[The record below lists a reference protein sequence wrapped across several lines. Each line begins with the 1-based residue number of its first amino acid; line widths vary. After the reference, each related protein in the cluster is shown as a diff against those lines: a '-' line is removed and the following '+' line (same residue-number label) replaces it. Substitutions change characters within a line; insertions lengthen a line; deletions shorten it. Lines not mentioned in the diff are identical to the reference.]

1 MLKERI
7 AELVSQASGG
17 ELDAAEVLAA
27 DGPLPALGVTSL
39 VYIRL
44 LDAIELEYGVDL
56 EAEAG
61 WLETLDGLAASIET
75 ARAGAGR

>member
-1 MLKERI
+1 MLRERI

-17 ELDAAEVLAA
+17 ELEAAEVLAA
-27 DGPLPALGVTSL
+27 DCPLPALGVTSL

-56 EAEAG
+56 DAEAG
-61 WLETLDGLAASIET
+61 WLDTLDGLVASLE
-75 ARAGAGR
+75 AAGR